1 MGPSFKSSTGEDLYA
16 FEPFNREENCGSK
29 TGGHGYNIY
38 AENGKNSL
46 TNKKDG
52 RFTITELEVWEINYI
67 K

>member
-1 MGPSFKSSTGEDLYA
+1 MGPSFKSSSGEDLFA

-46 TNKKDG
+46 TN
-52 RFTITELEVWEINYI
+52 
-67 K
+67 